1 MKWVTFLRKLLRYGN
16 YRVQRPLEAQEREH
30 HLRIDQALPVI
41 PSDHWTVI
49 RMNECYL
56 EVVDRHYDRRGFLTW
71 GGLGFA
77 GIALY
82 ALAGNTLATYE
93 QYEKNILDLF
103 GIALTLMIYLVF
115 GFLFWLC
122 TLIARAEL
130 GRWTHYPI
138 RLNRKTRSVYVF
150 GGEGEVRAVAW
161 DKLFFTT
168 MPADAKGCFTLM
180 GHELDE
186 QSQVVFSFALP
197 VLGEWFERDQV
208 LSEDDPDYLRKY
220 WEFVRRYMQEGPS
233 GLHRQVRHLV
243 PLDGQRE
250 TVKESFLRFNENYG
264 FLWLLALPLTLM
276 ILPFRVLVMKTSQVP
291 VWPQWVEDECAV
303 APNDPY
309 RLDKDHPP
317 RGR

>member
-77 GIALY
+77 GIALF
-82 ALAGNTLATYE
+82 
-93 QYEKNILDLF
+93 ILF
-103 GIALTLMIYLVF
+103 GSTVAAYGAYTKNLLGIGSVAVTLMVYLAF

-138 RLNRKTRSVYVF
+138 WLNRKTRSVYVF

-161 DKLFFTT
+161 DKLFFYD
-168 MPADAKGCFTLM
+168 DASRCKRVFYAHGARARRTKSSGVQLCSACA
-180 GHELDE
+180 GR
-186 QSQVVFSFALP
+186 VVRA
-197 VLGEWFERDQV
+197 R
-208 LSEDDPDYLRKY
+208 
-220 WEFVRRYMQEGPS
+220 PS
-233 GLHRQVRHLV
+233 
-243 PLDGQRE
+243 
-250 TVKESFLRFNENYG
+250 
-264 FLWLLALPLTLM
+264 
-276 ILPFRVLVMKTSQVP
+276 
-291 VWPQWVEDECAV
+291 VE
-303 APNDPY
+303 
-309 RLDKDHPP
+309 
-317 RGR
+317 